1 MCIIKDNL
9 PEPAKGHHFVVERV
23 SKMVAKVWLVR
34 DEWSHLLEKEV
45 RTIYCFIKGSK
56 NLTVHKP
63 KNAKTA
69 YVRAFCPFAELGN
82 QSSYSLYKPLVAKL
96 YD

>member
-1 MCIIKDNL
+1 MCIITDSL
-9 PEPAKGHHFVVERV
+9 PQPAKGHHFEIERV

-34 DEWSHLLEKEV
+34 DQWSHLLEKEV

-63 KNAKTA
+63 KNAMTA
-69 YVRAFCPFAELGN
+69 YVRSFCTFEELGN
-82 QSSYSLYKPLVAKL
+82 QSSYSLFKPNVAKL

>member
-9 PEPAKGHHFVVERV
+9 PEPAKGHHFEIERV

-34 DEWSHLLEKEV
+34 DQWSHLLEKEV

-63 KNAKTA
+63 KNAKIA
-69 YVRAFCPFAELGN
+69 YVRSFCSFEELGN
-82 QSSYSLYKPLVAKL
+82 QSSYSLFKPNVAKL